1 MVGETNGEK
10 AGRTREVPGVEG
22 VITEKEE
29 GSKYPTLGAQPAPC
43 S

>member
-1 MVGETNGEK
+1 MVGGNRCEKEGRNGEVT
-10 AGRTREVPGVEG
+10 GGEG

-29 GSKYPTLGAQPAPC
+29 GSKYPTLGAQPAPR